1 MTLVPQ
7 LNFTKWR
14 QIGKGRL
21 ASYSLW
27 GAGQELEQV
36 QVSLEACEERWEGG
50 EQDRGSQAWRSLGVL
65 GKLSAICRTAYFQS
79 NCVIAI

>member
-14 QIGKGRL
+14 EIGKGRFT
-21 ASYSLW
+21 SPSLW
-27 GAGQELEQV
+27 GAGKDLEQV
-36 QVSLEACEERWEGG
+36 QVSLEACEEGWEAG
-50 EQDRGSQAWRSLGVL
+50 EQNRGSQAWRSLGVL
-65 GKLSAICRTAYFQS
+65 GKLLAICRTAYFQS